1 MAGQRR
7 PLIAGNWKMNLTDRD
22 AAGYLESFR
31 GELAAQDTA
40 AVEIA
45 LLPPF
50 TALHVVRAFVQHHN
64 LRVAY
69 GAQDLSPLSGGA
81 YTGDVAGPMLS
92 SLGCTY
98 VLAGHSERRQHH
110 AEDDSTVQA
119 KAQAA
124 FRHGLAPVICVG
136 EGLEVRRAGAHV
148 DFTLAQVCAAFAEA
162 GMPDAGSAVVA
173 YEPVWAIGTGEVA
186 TPEDAQEVC
195 AAIRKQLGDM
205 FSLDLSKA
213 IRILYGGSVTA
224 DNITDIMAGPDID
237 GALVGGASL
246 DPAGFAAI
254 CRAAAS
260 VPGRPTPGGRPER
273 RIALG

>member
-1 MAGQRR
+1 
-7 PLIAGNWKMNLTDRD
+7 MNRTHHET
-22 AAGYLESFR
+22 AGYLESFR
-31 GELAAQDTA
+31 GELAGQGTA

-50 TALHVVRAFVQHHN
+50 TALHTVQAFIQHHD

-69 GAQDLSPLSGGA
+69 GAQDLSPLPSGP

-92 SLGCTY
+92 SLGCSY
-98 VLAGHSERRQHH
+98 VLVGHSERRQHH
-110 AEDDSTVQA
+110 AEDDSTVHA

-124 FRHGLAPVICVG
+124 FRHGLMPVICVG

-148 DFTLAQVCAAFAEA
+148 EFTLAQVRVAFAQA
-162 GMPDAGSAVVA
+162 SAHDAGSAVIA

-205 FSLDLSKA
+205 FAPDLSQTV
-213 IRILYGGSVTA
+213 RIIYGGSVTA
-224 DNITDIMAGPDID
+224 DNVTDIMAGPDID

-246 DPAGFAAI
+246 DPVGFAAI
-254 CRAAAS
+254 CRAGSS
-260 VPGRPTPGGRPER
+260 VPGEPTPSGRPVR
-273 RIALG
+273 

>member
-1 MAGQRR
+1 MADQRR
-7 PLIAGNWKMNLTDRD
+7 PLIAGNWKMNLTHHE
-22 AAGYLESFR
+22 AAGYLESLR
-31 GELAAQDTA
+31 GELAVQDTKA
-40 AVEIA
+40 IEIA

-50 TALHVVRAFVQHHN
+50 TALHAVQAFVQHHG

-69 GAQDLSPLSGGA
+69 GAQDLSPLSSGA

-92 SLGCTY
+92 SLRCTD
-98 VLAGHSERRQHH
+98 VLVGHSERRQHH

-119 KAQAA
+119 KAHAA
-124 FRHGLAPVICVG
+124 FRHGLTPVICVG
-136 EGLEVRRAGAHV
+136 EGLEVRCAGADV
-148 DFTLAQVCAAFAEA
+148 EFTLAQARAAFAEA
-162 GMPDAGSAVVA
+162 SAHDAGSAVIA

-195 AAIRKQLGDM
+195 AAIRKRLGDL
-205 FSLDLSKA
+205 FAPDLSET

-224 DNITDIMAGPDID
+224 NNITDIMAGPDID

-254 CRAAAS
+254 CRAGAS
-260 VPGRPTPGGRPER
+260 VPGEPTPSGRPVR
-273 RIALG
+273 

>member
-1 MAGQRR
+1 
-7 PLIAGNWKMNLTDRD
+7 MNLTHHE
-22 AAGYLESFR
+22 AAGYLESLR
-31 GELAAQDTA
+31 GELAVQDTA

-50 TALHVVRAFVQHHN
+50 TALHTVQAFVQQHD

-69 GAQDLSPLSGGA
+69 GAQDLSPLSSGA

-98 VLAGHSERRQHH
+98 VLVGHSERRQHH

-119 KAQAA
+119 KAEAA
-124 FRHGLAPVICVG
+124 FRHGLTPVICVG
-136 EGLEVRRAGAHV
+136 EGLEVRRAAAHV
-148 DFTLAQVCAAFAEA
+148 EFTLAQVRAAFAEA
-162 GMPDAGSAVVA
+162 SAHDAGSAVIA

-195 AAIRKQLGDM
+195 AAIRKQLGDI
-205 FSLDLSKA
+205 SLSLSET
-213 IRILYGGSVTA
+213 IRIIYGGSVTA
-224 DNITDIMAGPDID
+224 NNISDIMAGPDID

-246 DPAGFAAI
+246 DPAGLAAI
-254 CRAAAS
+254 CRAGLS
-260 VPGRPTPGGRPER
+260 VPGGPTPFGQPVR
-273 RIALG
+273 